1 MELVDITLN
10 ENHEEESIDA
20 TTVGGFVTEQMD
32 KIPTVGEKFTFKN
45 LDIEIID
52 ASETRVNEVKITVNE
67 PIEEE
72 E

>member
-1 MELVDITLN
+1 
-10 ENHEEESIDA
+10 
-20 TTVGGFVTEQMD
+20 MD
-32 KIPTVGEKFTFKN
+32 KIPTIGEKFTFKN